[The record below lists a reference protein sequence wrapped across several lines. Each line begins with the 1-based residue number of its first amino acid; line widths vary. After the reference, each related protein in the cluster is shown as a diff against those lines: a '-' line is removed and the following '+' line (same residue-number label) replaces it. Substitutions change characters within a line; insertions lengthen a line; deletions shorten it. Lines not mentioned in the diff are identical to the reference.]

1 VWINC
6 TNVFDAA
13 SGFGGYRES
22 GFGREGGRE
31 GMWEYLKPAWGVGRG
46 AWGVAPGR
54 AEPKRQRKASPRP
67 TPHAQLP
74 AIDRTYKMFIGGKQA
89 RPDAPYPRAIVAP
102 DGRRLAEVGEGN
114 RKDIRNAVEAA
125 RAAEGWA
132 HTTGHTRGQILYYI
146 AENLA
151 TRTDEFAARIDAL
164 TGCGPER
171 ARAEVDAAVSRLFTY
186 ASWADKYDGQVHPT
200 TIRGVTLAMNEPIGV
215 VGIAAPEELPL
226 LGFVSLVAPA
236 VAVGNTVVAIPSE
249 AHPLA
254 ATELYSVL
262 ETSDVPAGV
271 INIVTGSKDEL
282 SKVLADHL
290 DVDAMWYFGN
300 QAAAAEVERASAGN
314 MKRTWA
320 EWHARD
326 WLDPREGEGR
336 EFLREATQVKN
347 IWIPYGE

>member
-1 VWINC
+1 M
-6 TNVFDAA
+6 
-13 SGFGGYRES
+13 REA
-22 GFGREGGRE
+22 GCGMRKGGRRS
-31 GMWEYLKPAWGVGRG
+31 RG
-46 AWGVAPGR
+46 K
-54 AEPKRQRKASPRP
+54 EKRIRHPVSPIRP
-67 TPHAQLP
+67 
-74 AIDRTYKMFIGGKQA
+74 IDRTYKMFIGGTQA
-89 RPDAPYPRAIVAP
+89 RPGAPYPRAIVAP

-132 HTTGHTRGQILYYI
+132 HATGHTRGQILYYI

-151 TRTDEFAARIDAL
+151 TRTDEFAARIGAM
-164 TGCGPER
+164 TGFGPER
-171 ARAEVDAAVSRLFTY
+171 ARAGVDAAVPRLFTV
-186 ASWADKYDGQVHPT
+186 ASWADKDDGQVHPT

-215 VGIAAPEELPL
+215 LGIAAPEELPL

-236 VAVGNTVVAIPSE
+236 IAVGNTVVAIPSE

-271 INIVTGSKDEL
+271 INIVTGSTDEL

-290 DVDAMWYFGN
+290 DVDAMWYIGN

-314 MKRTWA
+314 RKRTWP
-320 EWHARD
+320 ARHTRD
-326 WLDPREGEGR
+326 GR
-336 EFLREATQVKN
+336 DACH
-347 IWIPYGE
+347 GG